1 MTPDSS
7 RRRDPAAAVA
17 ALGATVLGAGL
28 GELVAALIAP
38 SASPFAVIG
47 GAMIDIA
54 PAWAKDLAIS
64 LFGTGDKAA
73 LLVGIAILLL
83 VVAGAA
89 GVLEN
94 RRAPWGRVVLA
105 ALGGVGAV
113 VSLTR
118 ADTGV
123 LSPVPSLVAGAV
135 AAVVGGLLIDRMRRR
150 AGESGRDRAMVAASG
165 RERAGADAPDQ
176 EREKVEDPTR
186 DRTVA
191 GRTRPEG
198 LSRRTVL
205 AYSGVAVLAGA
216 LAAAG
221 AVAIGGGARAV
232 SAVRAALR
240 LPTPAKTAS
249 VPAGAELGIEGLTPV
264 VTPSAD
270 FYRIDTALVV
280 PQVDP
285 ATWTLRVH
293 GLVEQEVVLRWEDLV
308 ALPAQETIATLVCVS
323 NEVGG
328 SLIGTARW
336 LGVPIRD
343 VLARARPTAEADMV
357 LSRSV
362 DGFTAS
368 SPLEALTDERDALI
382 AIGMNGEPLPL
393 EHGFPAR
400 LVVPGLYGY
409 VSATKWVSELEVTR
423 FDRAEGY
430 WTPRGWSERGPVKLQ
445 SRIDVPRAGARVE
458 PGPTVIAG
466 VAWHNHVGIAGVEVQ
481 VDDGPWRP
489 ATLAPAISADTW
501 VQWSIEWEAT
511 SGLHTAR
518 CRAISTDGSTQTSA
532 VAPPAPDGATG
543 WDEATISVV

>member
-1 MTPDSS
+1 MTPDPS
-7 RRRDPAAAVA
+7 RRRDLAASAAAV
-17 ALGATVLGAGL
+17 GSTVLGAGL
-28 GELVAALIAP
+28 GELVAAVVAP
-38 SASPFAVIG
+38 AASPFAVIG
-47 GAMIDIA
+47 GAMIDLA
-54 PAWAKDLAIS
+54 PAWAKNLAIS

-73 LLVGIAILLL
+73 LLVGIAVLLL
-83 VVAGAA
+83 IGAGLAGA
-89 GVLEN
+89 LEN
-94 RRAPWGRVVLA
+94 RRPPWGRVALA
-105 ALGGVGAV
+105 ALGGLGAV

-118 ADTGV
+118 ADAAL

-135 AAVVGGLLIDRMRRR
+135 AALIGGLLIGRLRRR
-150 AGESGRDRAMVAASG
+150 AEALHGDRAS
-165 RERAGADAPDQ
+165 AGAARAD
-176 EREKVEDPTR
+176 
-186 DRTVA
+186 
-191 GRTRPEG
+191 G

-221 AVAIGGGARAV
+221 ALAIGGGARAV
-232 SAVRAALR
+232 SALRAALR
-240 LPTPAKTAS
+240 LPTPATTAS
-249 VPAGAELGIEGLTPV
+249 VPSGAELGIEGLTPV

-285 ATWTLRVH
+285 TTWTLRVH

-308 ALPAQETIATLVCVS
+308 ALPQKETIATLVCVS

-343 VLARARPTAEADMV
+343 ILARARPTAEADMV

-368 SPLEALTDERDALI
+368 SPLEALTDQRDALL

-393 EHGFPAR
+393 EHGFPVR

-466 VAWHNHVGIAGVEVQ
+466 VAWHNHVGVTGVEVQ

-489 ATLAPAISADTW
+489 ATLASAISADTW

-518 CRAISTDGSTQTSA
+518 CRATSADGSTQTA
-532 VAPPAPDGATG
+532 TVAPPAPDGATG

>member
-1 MTPDSS
+1 
-7 RRRDPAAAVA
+7 
-17 ALGATVLGAGL
+17 
-28 GELVAALIAP
+28 
-38 SASPFAVIG
+38 
-47 GAMIDIA
+47 MIDLA
-54 PAWAKDLAIS
+54 PAWAKNLAIS

-73 LLVGIAILLL
+73 LLVGIAVLLL
-83 VVAGAA
+83 IVAGLA

-105 ALGGVGAV
+105 ALGGLGAV

-118 ADTGV
+118 ADAGT
-123 LSPVPSLVAGAV
+123 LSPVPSVVAGAV
-135 AAVVGGLLIDRMRRR
+135 AAVVGGMLIGRLRRR
-150 AGESGRDRAMVAASG
+150 GDASGRDRAESG
-165 RERAGADAPDQ
+165 GVRPD
-176 EREKVEDPTR
+176 
-186 DRTVA
+186 
-191 GRTRPEG
+191 G

-205 AYSGVAVLAGA
+205 AYSGVAVLTGA

-221 AVAIGGGARAV
+221 ALAIGGGARAV
-232 SAVRAALR
+232 SAIRAALR
-240 LPTPAKTAS
+240 LPAPETTAS
-249 VPAGAELGIEGLTPV
+249 VPSGAELGIDGLAPV

-285 ATWTLRVH
+285 TTWTLRVH
-293 GLVEQEVVLRWEDLV
+293 GLVEQEVVLRWEDVV
-308 ALPAQETIATLVCVS
+308 ALPQKETIATLVCVS

-343 VLARARPTAEADMV
+343 ILARARPTAEADMV

-368 SPLEALTDERDALI
+368 SPLEALTDERDALL

-458 PGPTVIAG
+458 AGPTVIAG

-481 VDDGPWRP
+481 IDDGPWRP
-489 ATLAPAISADTW
+489 ATLASAISADTW
-501 VQWSIEWEAT
+501 VQWSIDWEAT

-518 CRAISTDGSTQTSA
+518 CRAISADGSTQTA
-532 VAPPAPDGATG
+532 DLAPPAPDGATG
-543 WDEATISVV
+543 WDETTISVS

>member
-1 MTPDSS
+1 MPPSPS
-7 RRRDPAAAVA
+7 RRRDLTAAAAAV
-17 ALGATVLGAGL
+17 GSTVLGAGL
-28 GELVAALIAP
+28 GELVAAVVAP
-38 SASPFAVIG
+38 AASPFAVIG
-47 GAMIDIA
+47 GAMIDLA
-54 PAWAKDLAIS
+54 PAWAKNLAID

-73 LLVGIAILLL
+73 LLVGIAVLLL
-83 VVAGAA
+83 IVAGLA

-94 RRAPWGRVVLA
+94 RRAPWGRVALA

-118 ADTGV
+118 ADAGL

-135 AAVVGGLLIDRMRRR
+135 AATIGGLLIGRMRRR
-150 AGESGRDRAMVAASG
+150 AEASNDDRQVAGPAG
-165 RERAGADAPDQ
+165 DERAGTDAPS
-176 EREKVEDPTR
+176 R
-186 DRTVA
+186 DRTAA
-191 GRTRPEG
+191 GQAGPGG

-221 AVAIGGGARAV
+221 ALAIGGGARAV
-232 SAVRAALR
+232 SALRAALR
-240 LPTPAKTAS
+240 LPAPATTAS
-249 VPAGAELGIEGLTPV
+249 VPSGAELGIDGLTPV
-264 VTPSAD
+264 LTPSAD

-285 ATWTLRVH
+285 TTWTLRVH

-308 ALPAQETIATLVCVS
+308 ALPQKETIATLVCVS

-368 SPLEALTDERDALI
+368 SPLEALTDQRDALL

-393 EHGFPAR
+393 EHGFPVR

-466 VAWHNHVGIAGVEVQ
+466 VAWHNHVGVTGVEVQ

-489 ATLAPAISADTW
+489 ATLASAISADTW

-518 CRAISTDGSTQTSA
+518 CRATSADGSTQTA
-532 VAPPAPDGATG
+532 TVAPPAPHGATG